1 MKVEPYEHKGFRIR
15 EEISDISELVE
26 LYQKETDI
34 WLKKLCAKRI
44 NPATYLG
51 LENEIGQIK
60 IGNKADLVILNSEM
74 NVEKTF
80 INGNLVY
87 ENE

>member
-15 EEISDISELVE
+15 EEMSDISELVE

-44 NPATYLG
+44 
-51 LENEIGQIK
+51 LEHENFDKLK
-60 IGNKADLVILNSEM
+60 IDREDLLKSMQCRIDL
-74 NVEKTF
+74 
-80 INGNLVY
+80 
-87 ENE
+87 